1 MTNDYLNRRSILFNA
16 FVINMYVCCCVVC
29 VVVVVVVVDDD
40 NDDDDDDDVKVLFM
54 FLLVC
59 DCSINVCLVKNT
71 IIKQ

>member
-1 MTNDYLNRRSILFNA
+1 
-16 FVINMYVCCCVVC
+16 MYVCCCVVC
-29 VVVVVVVVDDD
+29 VVV
-40 NDDDDDDDVKVLFM
+40 DDDDDDVNVLFM